1 MRSGWIYA
9 TLSTVLVVVPAL
21 ATSMQRVHNDA
32 STAFVTLN
40 IPKNKGEAE
49 PLTLRLDVG
58 ESEAACGPGNLTV
71 NGQELIQDG
80 NGNGQGTLAAHH
92 GSNFTASWAFS
103 CDARSPKMLLKM
115 QVTQLDDL
123 EIAPFNFSASFTQ
136 ILPRQIWIMDG
147 AAVVNRVHRLPQ
159 ETNLQ
164 KGLAETTLQDQIHDL
179 DILRIKA
186 RQLENAI
193 LAQESKIAQKLGQK
207 KHSLPTNIQDC
218 TSLECVLKTLGG
230 KFRDVSEQFSGDV
243 EDLKDFITDSGDG
256 SLPVPAD
263 DYEYWYGEEEELDDN
278 RPETHDLKDH
288 RVKWTWVDQ
297 LPLVVSDTN
306 GPSVEY
312 VRPRRQ
318 PPLAMAIALSVIA
331 LCLLSTLFIL
341 RLHRRTAGLPVAI
354 DNEKVLFSERPRR
367 HSKRGSW
374 AERRARRIA
383 RKHAIKEYVRNIFMR
398 WCHKTVSPPS
408 PVYEESTSI
417 EEEFASFREALSV
430 VDSLVA
436 VEEGRNRE
444 APRYADVQGS
454 AAGYEAF
461 ADDESLPP
469 YESEDDST
477 PVVDGF
483 RYGGSTGDDRLGYDK

>member
-1 MRSGWIYA
+1 MNR
-9 TLSTVLVVVPAL
+9 
-21 ATSMQRVHNDA
+21 
-32 STAFVTLN
+32 
-40 IPKNKGEAE
+40 GEAE

-58 ESEAACGPGNLTV
+58 ESEAACGRANLTV
-71 NGQELIQDG
+71 NGQELVQDG

-92 GSNFTASWAFS
+92 GGNFTADWAFS
-103 CDARSPKMLLKM
+103 CDARSPQMLFKM

-136 ILPRQIWIMDG
+136 IVPRQIRIMDG
-147 AAVVNRVHRLPQ
+147 AAVVNRVYRLPQ
-159 ETNLQ
+159 ETTLQ
-164 KGLAETTLQDQIHDL
+164 KELAETTLQDQIHVL

-193 LAQESKIAQKLGQK
+193 LAQENKIAQKLGQK
-207 KHSLPTNIQDC
+207 KHSPSANIQDC
-218 TSLECVLKTLGG
+218 TSLDCILEALGG
-230 KFRDVSEQFSGDV
+230 KFRDVTEQFSGNV
-243 EDLKDFITDSGDG
+243 EELKVFITHSGDG

-263 DYEYWYGEEEELDDN
+263 DYEYWYGEGEELDDH
-278 RPETHDLKDH
+278 RPETYDLKDH
-288 RVKWTWVDQ
+288 KGKWTWVDQ
-297 LPLVVSDTN
+297 LPLVESEID
-306 GPSVEY
+306 GLSIEY

-331 LCLLSTLFIL
+331 LCLLSMVFIL
-341 RLHRRTAGLPVAI
+341 RRHRRTSGLPFAI

-367 HSKRGSW
+367 NSKSEWW
-374 AERRARRIA
+374 AERRARRKA
-383 RKHAIKEYVRNIFMR
+383 RKHAIREYVRNIFMR
-398 WCHKTVSPPS
+398 WCHKTASSPS

-417 EEEFASFREALSV
+417 EEELASFREAVSV

-444 APRYADVQGS
+444 VPRYADVQGS
-454 AAGYEAF
+454 VAGCEAF

-483 RYGGSTGDDRLGYDK
+483 QAVGITNGL